1 MPGKRKELSRLSAE
15 EELLQKQE
23 EKLRQREKEM
33 QKRLL
38 KLPALLQEQ
47 QRQNLERRRAEARN
61 GGEVISPRRPRSGS
75 PAPRGP
81 TRKRA
86 RAEQIKTI
94 ALLVV
99 FALIIMLVLKAIPA
113 G

>member
-1 MPGKRKELSRLSAE
+1 LSRLSAE
-15 EELLQKQE
+15 EDRLQKQAE
-23 EKLRQREKEM
+23 ELRQREKEM
-33 QKRLL
+33 QKRLI
-38 KLPALLQEQ
+38 KLPTLIQEQ
-47 QRQNLERRRAEARN
+47 HRQNQERRRAEARN

-75 PAPRGP
+75 PAHRERP
-81 TRKRA
+81 TRKRT